1 MSAALNFATPPHGL
15 APHTDF
21 ELREIEGANGLFALQ
36 SMTDSGVRLFVLDA
50 SVYLPDYAPVI
61 SDEDC
66 MRLDVH
72 AAENA
77 LVLVVANPAEDGTT
91 MNLLAPIVVNATS
104 GASAQIILDGQDY
117 PLRAQLRAE
126 AAA

>member
-1 MSAALNFATPPHGL
+1 MSAALHFAVPPHGL

-21 ELREIEGANGLFALQ
+21 ELREIDGAHGLFALQ
-36 SMTDSGVRLFVLDA
+36 SVTDSGIRLFVLDA
-50 SVYLPDYAPVI
+50 SVYLPDYAPII

-66 MRLDVH
+66 VKLDVH
-72 AAENA
+72 TADDA
-77 LVLVVANPAEDGTT
+77 LVLVVANPADDGTT

-117 PLRAQLRAE
+117 PLRAQLKAD

>member
-21 ELREIEGANGLFALQ
+21 ELREIDGAHGLFALQ
-36 SMTDSGVRLFVLDA
+36 SVSDSSIRLFVLDA
-50 SVYLPDYAPVI
+50 SVYLPDYAPII

-66 MRLDVH
+66 AKLDVH
-72 AAENA
+72 TAADA
-77 LVLVVANPAEDGTT
+77 LVLVVANPTDAGTT
-91 MNLLAPIVVNATS
+91 ANLLAPIVVNAST

-117 PLRAQLRAE
+117 PLRAQLGVH
-126 AAA
+126 AA

>member
-21 ELREIEGANGLFALQ
+21 ELREIEGASGLFALE
-36 SMTDSGVRLFVLDA
+36 SLADRGIRLFVLDA

-61 SDEDC
+61 SDGDC
-66 MRLDVH
+66 AKLDVH
-72 AAENA
+72 TAEDA
-77 LVLVVANPAEDGTT
+77 LVLVVANPADDGTT
-91 MNLLAPIVVNATS
+91 MNLLAPIVVNAST

-117 PLRAQLRAE
+117 PLRAELTARRA
-126 AAA
+126 A